1 MGGSAAGK
9 LGPDLSGTWR
19 NGPDYF
25 IENIVDPNAVIGDA
39 FQLTIVTLKDGT
51 SALRRCRKR
60 VRYRPLPPHHLR
72 AGRVRRRHGRQGA
85 SEARA
90 SLMPPACSNPS
101 RARYDCPAEIS
112 HHSAMTPLRILAAGL
127 VLLTRAL
134 PAASTS
140 EFALRD
146 GDTVAFLGDSI
157 TAARDYSKLIE
168 TYTVLRFP
176 ERKIRFVNAGRGGE
190 TAKGSLLRLDEAVF
204 AKGATVLTVA
214 YGVNDIGWGTKADA
228 AHKAE
233 YLDGLATIIDRCR
246 DRGVRVFICSAAIT
260 AEAPDT
266 AEAGFLQEMCDE
278 GLVLARSKGAGTID
292 VQRGM
297 REVQRRVLAA
307 NATQPDRAKHISLHV
322 GDGVHLNDLGQMAM
336 GYSILKGL
344 GAPADVSTA
353 ELDAQDGT
361 VIRDDGCVVSE
372 VRTTGDSLAFTR
384 LDDRLP
390 LNQAPLWM
398 LHGFY
403 IPLGDQLNRYNLSVA
418 HLPEGRYDVLA
429 GGRPLG
435 TWSASELS
443 AGISIASATA
453 DPWQPGGPWHAQG
466 HAVKALTDLRDTL
479 DFTRR
484 DMAAFLGAHPRQTEL
499 MKTAATIEENLI
511 ALQRDM
517 ARPVPVDFVI
527 RRADPKAAE

>member
-1 MGGSAAGK
+1 M
-9 LGPDLSGTWR
+9 
-19 NGPDYF
+19 N
-25 IENIVDPNAVIGDA
+25 
-39 FQLTIVTLKDGT
+39 
-51 SALRRCRKR
+51 
-60 VRYRPLPPHHLR
+60 PLCII
-72 AGRVRRRHGRQGA
+72 AT
-85 SEARA
+85 
-90 SLMPPACSNPS
+90 C
-101 RARYDCPAEIS
+101 
-112 HHSAMTPLRILAAGL
+112 L
-127 VLLTRAL
+127 VLLTCSL
-134 PAASTS
+134 PAASTA

-157 TAARDYSKLIE
+157 TAARDYSKLVE
-168 TYTVLRFP
+168 TYTLLRFP
-176 ERKIRFVNAGRGGE
+176 GRKIRFINAGQGGE
-190 TAKGSLLRLDEAVF
+190 TAKGSLVRLDEAVF

-228 AHKAE
+228 VHKAE
-233 YLDGLATIIDRCR
+233 YLDGLANIIDRCH

-266 AEAGFLQEMCDE
+266 AEKGYLQEMCDE
-278 GLVLARSKGAGTID
+278 GLALARTKGAGAID

-307 NATQPDRAKHISLHV
+307 NANQPDRTKHISLHV

-344 GAPADVSTA
+344 GAPADVSSA
-353 ELDAQDGT
+353 ELDAQNGT
-361 VIRDDGCVVSE
+361 VIRSEGCVVTG
-372 VRTTGDSLAFTR
+372 VRRSDDGLVFKR

-390 LNQAPLWM
+390 LNLAPLWM

-403 IPLGDQLNRYNLSVA
+403 IPIGDQLNRHSLKVANLA
-418 HLPEGRYDVLA
+418 DGHYDVLA

-435 TWSASELS
+435 NWSASELS

-484 DMAAFLGAHPRQTEL
+484 DMATFLEAHPRQKEL
-499 MKTAATIEENLI
+499 MKNAAAIEEDLI
-511 ALQRDM
+511 ALQRDL

-527 RRADPKAAE
+527 RRTAPKAAE